1 MPMVNCLVGW
11 KSLAQAALFQLDF
24 SGCWSRIS
32 SCTGR
37 ADFSAALCV
46 TVLPGRCRWCL
57 VRTSTAVLPK
67 RTTRPTGLQASQCT
81 MCVWAFLGN
90 RCMFSVL
97 GSAPE
102 TPSGWCVGIVGTAPP
117 GTEEV
122 SSCPGFALSGA
133 SCYSQHCHW
142 PLPQFNWSSEAIQ
155 TSFSQLGIME
165 QSTWVRF
172 EEEEEVTVET
182 SRRTSR
188 TKNISTSSSLSS
200 SLSSVG
206 STSMERRMADF
217 TAALDVEQFSA
228 HLNDKYAVLQDLHAT
243 TDNLGW
249 SSLVLNG
256 TQDEA
261 IGQRQ

>member
-1 MPMVNCLVGW
+1 MG
-11 KSLAQAALFQLDF
+11 
-24 SGCWSRIS
+24 S
-32 SCTGR
+32 STG
-37 ADFSAALCV
+37 
-46 TVLPGRCRWCL
+46 
-57 VRTSTAVLPK
+57 AVK
-67 RTTRPTGLQASQCT
+67 
-81 MCVWAFLGN
+81 
-90 RCMFSVL
+90 
-97 GSAPE
+97 
-102 TPSGWCVGIVGTAPP
+102 
-117 GTEEV
+117 
-122 SSCPGFALSGA
+122 
-133 SCYSQHCHW
+133 
-142 PLPQFNWSSEAIQ
+142 QFRQ
-155 TSFSQLGIME
+155 VFSQLGIME

-172 EEEEEVTVET
+172 EEEEEAAVET

-200 SLSSVG
+200 IG

-243 TDNLGW
+243 CDNLGW